1 MSYSNRHIFT
11 NSELKGSLTYLMEFG
26 DVESDVGSDVGSY
39 IKNDV
44 EDDIEDDLTDLKD
57 NFSDL
62 TDIVDDNVGRMDYVR
77 QLTGEFLE
85 LLMKLTSEL
94 DDGDVEI
101 PETLELMTKMMGRKH
116 RKRYYMSKFRL

>member
-1 MSYSNRHIFT
+1 
-11 NSELKGSLTYLMEFG
+11 MEFG

-44 EDDIEDDLTDLKD
+44 EDLTDLKD

>member
-26 DVESDVGSDVGSY
+26 DVESDVGSY

-94 DDGDVEI
+94 DDGDIEI

>member
-11 NSELKGSLTYLMEFG
+11 NLELKGSLTYLMEFG
-26 DVESDVGSDVGSY
+26 DVGGDIESGVESGVESGL
-39 IKNDV
+39 
-44 EDDIEDDLTDLKD
+44 EDDVEDDLTDLKD

-62 TDIVDDNVGRMDYVR
+62 TDIVDDNVGRMGYVR

-94 DDGDVEI
+94 DDENVEI